1 MSWFY
6 DLIFGN
12 SVASSIV
19 LVAFTITLGIIL
31 GKVKIF
37 GISLGITWIL
47 FVGIVLGHF
56 GLQINPLISSFVKDF
71 GLILFVYSIG
81 LQLGPGFFSSLKQGG
96 LRLNLLAVAAVVLS
110 VGVTYVIHLVTNEDL
125 STMVGVMSGAVTNTP
140 SLGAAEQT
148 FADSASAGD
157 NNIASAYAVA
167 YPLGVLGIILV
178 PYLIRLICKIKPEN
192 EITKQEQEQANNQ
205 MAKFNVLIENQGV
218 IGKHLSE
225 VTRNFKTMVVVSRV
239 RHADGTVEVAN
250 DSTVLQKGDT
260 LRLVTNKDNEEAV
273 CILIGKKVQMCE
285 QDWETPNHTLV
296 TRRAVVTK
304 AELNG
309 KKIGSLNIRTMYKVT
324 ITRIN
329 RNGIDL
335 IAEKDLI
342 LQTGDRVILVGEES
356 NVEKVTAMLG
366 NSMKRLNSPNLI
378 PIFLGIVLG
387 IILGSVPIAFP
398 FLPQSV
404 KLGLAG
410 GPLIVAILMGRFGP
424 YYKIVTFTTTSA
436 NMMIREIGIAL
447 FLAAVGLSAGENFF
461 SSIASG
467 GYIWIVYGLIITIV
481 PLLLV
486 GLFARM
492 KMKMDYFTLCGLL
505 SGSTTDPPALA
516 FANEQSPNDAPS
528 VAYASVYPLTMF
540 LRVLSAQ
547 VLMIIALS

>member
-1 MSWFY
+1 MSWLY
-6 DLIFGN
+6 DLVFGT
-12 SVASSIV
+12 SVASSII
-19 LVAFTITLGIIL
+19 LVAFTITVGIIL

-56 GLQINPLISSFVKDF
+56 GLEINPLISSFVKDF

-110 VGVTYVIHLVTNEDL
+110 VGVTYIIHLATNEDL

-140 SLGAAEQT
+140 ALGAAEQT
-148 FADSASAGD
+148 FADSGLESE

-178 PYLIRLICKIKPEN
+178 PYLIKVICKIKPEN
-192 EITKQEQEQANNQ
+192 ETSKQEQEQANNQ

-218 IGKHLSE
+218 VGKHLSE
-225 VTRNFKTMVVVSRV
+225 ITRNFKTMVVVSRV
-239 RHADGTVEVAN
+239 KHADGSVEVAN
-250 DSTVLQKGDT
+250 DNTVLQQGDT
-260 LRLVTNKDNEEAV
+260 IRLVTNKDNEEAV
-273 CILIGKKVQMCE
+273 CILLGKKVQMCE

-304 AELNG
+304 SELNG

-342 LQTGDRVILVGEES
+342 LQTGDRVTLVGEEN
-356 NVEKVTAMLG
+356 NVEKVTSMLG

-387 IILGSVPIAFP
+387 IVLGSVPIAFP

-436 NMMIREIGIAL
+436 NMMVREIGISL

-467 GYIWIVYGLIITIV
+467 GYVWIVYGLLITIV

-505 SGSTTDPPALA
+505 AGSTTDPPALA

>member
-1 MSWFY
+1 MSWLY
-6 DLIFGN
+6 DLVFGT
-12 SVASSIV
+12 SVASSII
-19 LVAFTITLGIIL
+19 LVAFTITVGIIL

-56 GLQINPLISSFVKDF
+56 GLEINPLISSFVKDF

-110 VGVTYVIHLVTNEDL
+110 VGVTYVIHLATNEDL

-140 SLGAAEQT
+140 ALGAAEQT
-148 FADSASAGD
+148 FADSGLESE

-178 PYLIRLICKIKPEN
+178 PYLIKVICKIKPEN

-285 QDWETPNHTLV
+285 QDWDTPNHTLV

-342 LQTGDRVILVGEES
+342 LQTGDRVTLVGEES
-356 NVEKVTAMLG
+356 NVEKVTSMLG

-387 IILGSVPIAFP
+387 IVLGSIPIAFP

-436 NMMIREIGIAL
+436 NMMVREIGISL

-467 GYIWIVYGLIITIV
+467 GYVWIVYGLLITIV

-505 SGSTTDPPALA
+505 AGSTTDPPALA

>member
-218 IGKHLSE
+218 VGKHLSE

-273 CILIGKKVQMCE
+273 CILIGKKVQMGE
-285 QDWETPNHTLV
+285 QDWDTPNHTLV

-342 LQTGDRVILVGEES
+342 LQTGDRVTLVGEES

>member
-1 MSWFY
+1 MSWLY
-6 DLIFGN
+6 DLVFGT
-12 SVASSIV
+12 SVASSII
-19 LVAFTITLGIIL
+19 LVAFTITVGIIL

-56 GLQINPLISSFVKDF
+56 GLEIDPLISSFVKDF

-110 VGVTYVIHLVTNEDL
+110 VGVTYIIHLATNEDL

-140 SLGAAEQT
+140 ALGAAEQT
-148 FADSASAGD
+148 FADSGLESE

-178 PYLIRLICKIKPEN
+178 PYLIKVICKIKPEN
-192 EITKQEQEQANNQ
+192 ETSKQEQEQANNQ

-218 IGKHLSE
+218 VGKHLSE
-225 VTRNFKTMVVVSRV
+225 ITRNFKTMVVVSRV
-239 RHADGTVEVAN
+239 KHADGSVEVAN
-250 DSTVLQKGDT
+250 DNTVLQQGDT
-260 LRLVTNKDNEEAV
+260 IRLVTNKDNEEAV
-273 CILIGKKVQMCE
+273 CILLGKKVQMGE

-304 AELNG
+304 SELNG

-342 LQTGDRVILVGEES
+342 LQTGDRVTLVGEES
-356 NVEKVTAMLG
+356 NVEKVTSMLG

-387 IILGSVPIAFP
+387 IVLGSVPIAFP

-436 NMMIREIGIAL
+436 NMMVREIGISL

-467 GYIWIVYGLIITIV
+467 GYVWIVYGLLITIV

-505 SGSTTDPPALA
+505 AGSTTDPPALA

>member
-1 MSWFY
+1 MSWLY
-6 DLIFGN
+6 DLVFGT
-12 SVASSIV
+12 SVASSII
-19 LVAFTITLGIIL
+19 LVAFTITVGIIL

-56 GLQINPLISSFVKDF
+56 GLEINPLISSFVKDF

-110 VGVTYVIHLVTNEDL
+110 VGVTYIIHLATNEDL

-140 SLGAAEQT
+140 ALGAAEQT
-148 FADSASAGD
+148 FADSGLESE

-178 PYLIRLICKIKPEN
+178 PYLIKVICKIKPEN
-192 EITKQEQEQANNQ
+192 ETSKQEQEQANNQ

-218 IGKHLSE
+218 VGKHLSE
-225 VTRNFKTMVVVSRV
+225 ITRNFKTMVVVSRV
-239 RHADGTVEVAN
+239 KHANGSVEVAN
-250 DSTVLQKGDT
+250 DNTVLQQGDT
-260 LRLVTNKDNEEAV
+260 IRLVTNKDNEGAV
-273 CILIGKKVQMCE
+273 CILLGKKVQMGE

-304 AELNG
+304 SELNG

-342 LQTGDRVILVGEES
+342 LQTGDRVTLVGEES
-356 NVEKVTAMLG
+356 NVEKVTSMLG

-387 IILGSVPIAFP
+387 IVLGSVPIAFP

-436 NMMIREIGIAL
+436 NMMVREIGISL

-467 GYIWIVYGLIITIV
+467 GYVWIVYGLLITIV

-505 SGSTTDPPALA
+505 AGSTTDPPALA